1 MVAANP
7 SQAVTIH
14 KGPDGKPVRE
24 RQDEQEEMAEILEQL
39 NIAAV
44 NNRAFSISDETR
56 QLLQKFKLI
65 FKDLINGVPTAYH
78 DLESLLTNGD
88 EQLQHAFNHLPGFLQ
103 KLVKQLF
110 EKLPPILIPE
120 GLATAGEESGT
131 ANMENAGKIAAAAT
145 VAKKIG
151 FKAPNLKELVGKP
164 TALVGMLR
172 TIVSFL
178 RTRFPAVMGI
188 NILWSLALFGTCD
201 LFRSWSHTFFFFFFH
216 IMCPPLSNSNIHHLN
231 LVLLMA
237 LWYCHKRGSEVRLE
251 KERLALEAESAEMD
265 EASAAQVGAN
275 GTLSTITS
283 KGGSN
288 DEELPQASQGEEQ
301 TKAEGDYI
309 SPHYYAAPPS
319 PTLPLSKHRVLFNK
333 SESSSKSIQPY
344 PGT

>member
-7 SQAVTIH
+7 SQAVAIH

-39 NIAAV
+39 NITAV

-110 EKLPPILIPE
+110 EKLPPMLIPE
-120 GLATAGEESGT
+120 GLAAASEESS
-131 ANMENAGKIAAAAT
+131 ANMENAGKIAAAAA

-201 LFRSWSHTFFFFFFH
+201 LFRSRSHTSIFLVFFFF
-216 IMCPPLSNSNIHHLN
+216 ILC
-231 LVLLMA
+231 VLLFPI
-237 LWYCHKRGSEVRLE
+237 L
-251 KERLALEAESAEMD
+251 
-265 EASAAQVGAN
+265 
-275 GTLSTITS
+275 TSTTS
-283 KGGSN
+283 
-288 DEELPQASQGEEQ
+288 
-301 TKAEGDYI
+301 I
-309 SPHYYAAPPS
+309 
-319 PTLPLSKHRVLFNK
+319 
-333 SESSSKSIQPY
+333 
-344 PGT
+344 